1 MHLFSKA
8 RGPFSQPFMGCYTI
22 TVLMNIILFLT
33 PSLVT
38 PNKLPELMQMPH

>member
-8 RGPFSQPFMGCYTI
+8 RGPFSQPIMGSNTM
-22 TVLMNIILFLT
+22 TVLMDISLFLT